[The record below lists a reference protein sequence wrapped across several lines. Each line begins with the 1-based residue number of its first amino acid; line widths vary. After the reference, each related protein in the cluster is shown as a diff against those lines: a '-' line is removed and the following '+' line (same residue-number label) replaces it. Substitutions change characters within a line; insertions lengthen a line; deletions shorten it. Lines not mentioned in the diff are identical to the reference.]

1 MDEKIGNLDKILSMI
16 KGIERKNLEFE
27 NYISNL
33 NFFTR
38 TNLLKEISFNIIKNS
53 KIFQE
58 LNINNKNICLSKE
71 EQKSILN
78 NEFVE
83 EIILK
88 IKNYPTKKIIIL
100 REFLDNFKD
109 ISQNDKDVILQ
120 SLKDKDEAELKEEIS
135 NLIKIFKTGN

>member
-1 MDEKIGNLDKILSMI
+1 MDEKISNLNKILSMI
-16 KGIERKNLEFE
+16 KGIERKNMEFE

-38 TNLLKEISFNIIKNS
+38 TNLLKEISFDIIKNS
-53 KIFQE
+53 KIFQD
-58 LNINNKNICLSKE
+58 LNINTKNICVSKE
-71 EQKSILN
+71 EQKKILT

-120 SLKDKDEAELKEEIS
+120 SLKDKDEAELNKEMS
-135 NLIKIFKTGN
+135 SFVKIFKTGI

>member
-120 SLKDKDEAELKEEIS
+120 SLKDKDEAELHQELS
-135 NLIKIFKTGN
+135 YLVKIFKTGI